1 MAINGA
7 GGSIGSFA
15 VQIAKSMGAEVTAVD
30 SSLKEAGVR
39 RFGADHFVDYLH
51 DDFTAGGRT
60 YDVIFA
66 MVPGSSYSACINALR
81 PHGRYL
87 AGNARLSTML
97 RCVWTTRFT
106 GKTARV
112 ALARETSEELLT
124 LKEMIEAE
132 QIDSIVDTVYPMQQA
147 AEAHRRVDTEQ
158 CVGAIVI
165 AIADG

>member
-1 MAINGA
+1 
-7 GGSIGSFA
+7 
-15 VQIAKSMGAEVTAVD
+15 
-30 SSLKEAGVR
+30 
-39 RFGADHFVDYLH
+39 
-51 DDFTAGGRT
+51 
-60 YDVIFA
+60 
-66 MVPGSSYSACINALR
+66 
-81 PHGRYL
+81 
-87 AGNARLSTML
+87 ML

-158 CVGAIVI
+158 RVGAIVI